1 MGYIMKKFTLKNII
15 TLIVGL
21 LILFIPTY
29 IAIANYKSQKAPLD
43 EVSNITTLTIQDPEG
58 RTTVIT
64 SDNDPDGVIEMF
76 NNINKSGTPTATLP
90 DSMAGSGF
98 LLVTYIQQEQELS
111 YKYYFSNDSSKC
123 YFADPSGK
131 IYKIAVVQA
140 KVFLGSQYS
149 VYLYKTATPP
159 VLTASQNNVINAL
172 ELNWYYL
179 VSGGTYQQ
187 FDYQLATNEQITYDI
202 GNNFSF
208 NFDIVPTYSNLKVYN
223 GDILLF
229 DGGLDSLTNL
239 NLNRNTLLNFVISAS
254 WEQTSECQYYGTAK
268 YTFNALVLAP
278 AEFKIGE
285 TEIEHG
291 DVLVLSGVNVT
302 DPGDIRVSFE
312 PALPNNY
319 SPFFFTDGEYVH
331 ALIPFSYDVPNGEYK
346 ITVSYGIT
354 TQEFTLNIIKARY
367 GFDKAPSNSAASES
381 LISTYYSEQ
390 DIAEYKT
397 LKAEIVKSTETLK
410 YFSGAF
416 INYENAGTLTSKKST
431 IKLGFSREQIL
442 KDGRTFKHDGIDF
455 EVSAG
460 VDVPVMASGKVA
472 YVGFCDVLGNFVV
485 VDHGYGLKSWYAHLS
500 ESYVSVGD
508 ILTTSQPLGKTGNTG
523 FITENRLHI
532 EFTVFNVPVAPF
544 SLWDEGLIFPT
555 FD

>member
-1 MGYIMKKFTLKNII
+1 MKKITFKNII
-15 TLIVGL
+15 TLLIGL
-21 LILFIPTY
+21 LVLFIPTY
-29 IAIANYKSQKAPLD
+29 IAIISFNSQKPPVG
-43 EVSNITTLTIQDPEG
+43 EVSNVTTLTIQDPEG

-64 SDNDPDGVIEMF
+64 SDNDPNGIIEMF
-76 NNINKSGTPTATLP
+76 NNINLSGTPATALP
-90 DSMAGSGF
+90 DSMSGSGF
-98 LLVTYIQQEQELS
+98 LLVTYSQLDQEQS
-111 YKYYFSNDSSKC
+111 YKYYFSTDSSKC
-123 YFADPSGK
+123 YFADPTGK

-149 VYLYKTATPP
+149 VYLYKTAMPP
-159 VLTASQNNVINAL
+159 VLTASQDNVINAS

-187 FDYQLATNEQITYDI
+187 FDYQPVSNEQITYDI

-208 NFDIVPTYSNLKVYN
+208 NFNVAPSDSNLKVFN
-223 GDILLF
+223 GDELLY
-229 DGGLDSLTNL
+229 DGGIDTLTNF
-239 NLNRNTLLNFVISAS
+239 NLNRNTYLNFVISAS
-254 WEQTSECQYYGTAK
+254 WEQTTECQYYGNATYAFTA
-268 YTFNALVLAP
+268 FVLAP

-302 DPGDIRVSFE
+302 DPGDIKVSFE

-319 SPFFFTDGEYVH
+319 SPAFFTDGDYVH
-331 ALIPFSYDVPNGEYK
+331 TLIPFSYDVPDGEYN

-354 TQEFTLNIIKARY
+354 TQEFMLNVVKARY
-367 GFDKAPSNSAASES
+367 GFDKAPTNSTASDS

-390 DIAEYKT
+390 DIADYNA

-410 YFSGAF
+410 YVSGAF

-431 IKLGFSREQIL
+431 IKLGFSREQNL
-442 KDGRTFKHDGIDF
+442 KDGRLFKHDGIDF
-455 EVSAG
+455 EVSSG
-460 VDVPVMASGKVA
+460 VDVPAMASGKVA

-485 VDHGYGLKSWYAHLS
+485 IDHGYGLKTWYAHLS
-500 ESYVSVGD
+500 EITVSAGD
-508 ILTTSQPLGKTGNTG
+508 TVRTSQPLGKTGSTG
-523 FITENRLHI
+523 FITENRLHV
-532 EFTVFNVPVAPF
+532 EFTVFNIPVAPF